1 MIRIDG
7 RTAAQLRPTKL
18 ETDFL
23 LTAEGSVVISVGHTR
38 VLCAATV
45 EDGVPGFLR
54 GKGSGWV
61 TAEYSML
68 PRATITR
75 TPREVIKGRQSGRTM
90 EIQRLIGRSLRAVI
104 DTAALGERTVV
115 VDCDVLQADGGTR
128 TAAITGAYVALGIAV
143 KKMMAAGVLK
153 KSPFRDSVAATS
165 VGIVKGVPVLDLC
178 YEEDSAADV
187 DMNLVMTGAGKFI
200 EVQATAE
207 QIPFDDPQLGAMI
220 ELARTGIQELI
231 GLQNE
236 ALSRYQ

>member
-1 MIRIDG
+1 MTRLDG
-7 RTAAQLRPTKL
+7 RVAAQMRPVKL

-38 VLCAATV
+38 VLCAASI
-45 EDGVPGFLR
+45 EEGVPGFLR

-75 TPREVIKGRQSGRTM
+75 TPREVVKGRQSGRTL
-90 EIQRLIGRSLRAVI
+90 EIQRLIGRSLRTVVDMAV
-104 DTAALGERTVV
+104 LGERTITL
-115 VDCDVLQADGGTR
+115 DCDVLQADGGTR
-128 TAAITGAYVALGIAV
+128 TAAITGAYVALSIAV
-143 KKMMAAGVLK
+143 KKLMAGGVLK
-153 KSPFRDSVAATS
+153 KSPLKDAVAATS
-165 VGIVKGVPVLDLC
+165 VGIVKGVPILDLC

-207 QIPFDDPQLGAMI
+207 QIPFDDPQLG
-220 ELARTGIQELI
+220 ELI
-231 GLQNE
+231 GLAKAGILELIELQNE